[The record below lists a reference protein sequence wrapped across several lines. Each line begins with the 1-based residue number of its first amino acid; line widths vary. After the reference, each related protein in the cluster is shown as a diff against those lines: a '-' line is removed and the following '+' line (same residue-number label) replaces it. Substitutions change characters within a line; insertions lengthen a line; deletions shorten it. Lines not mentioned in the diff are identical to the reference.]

1 MTNSYTLTDV
11 IMTQSYGMKNNMPS
25 SAENGRLLIARVNNG
40 ISEIWG
46 GTGSGVELL
55 SGAKVDLSN
64 LSQTGESHFANPSL
78 SNLNSIGESKFQKPI
93 AIGIP
98 QFTLDFMSPLPDNC
112 IWLEGAEVSRVTY
125 ANLFAIYGTTY
136 GEGNGTTTFNLP
148 DCRNRVLW
156 GGSEAGYIS
165 AGLPNITG
173 TMRFNGTDPE
183 RESASSTG
191 CITTSFWT
199 TGGNDHD
206 AGIGHG
212 GVVYDFNASRSS
224 SIYGNS
230 TTVQPPAIKVRVYT
244 RYQ

>member
-1 MTNSYTLTDV
+1 MSNSYTLTDV
-11 IMTQSYGMKNNMPS
+11 IMTQSYGMKNSMPS

-93 AIGIP
+93 AVGTP
-98 QFTLDFMSPLPDNC
+98 QFTLNFTGFLPDNC
-112 IWLEGAEVSRVTY
+112 IWLEGAEVSRTTY

-136 GEGNGTTTFNLP
+136 GEGNGSTTFNLP
-148 DCRNRVLW
+148 DCRNRVFW
-156 GGSEAGYIS
+156 GGTSDGYID

-173 TMRFNGTDPE
+173 TLGQQGDRAGL
-183 RESASSTG
+183 R
-191 CITTSFWT
+191 TTSGAFVG
-199 TGGNDHD
+199 TGDTHFAEAD
-206 AGIGHG
+206 Y
-212 GVVYDFNASRSS
+212 GVLGAPVAISFDASRSS
-224 SIYGNS
+224 SIYKNNV